1 MSFAIAVWHNPRAK
15 DDWYL
20 MRDPDDHI
28 VHVYGRR
35 ERAEKTAAALQKQN
49 PRMRI
54 EVTDKI
60 GQRALQRAQSKREAI
75 ELKRRAQHA

>member
-1 MSFAIAVWHNPRAK
+1 MSYAIQVWTNRHAK

-20 MRDPDDHI
+20 MRDADDHI

-35 ERAEKTAAALQKQN
+35 ERAEKTAAALQKEN

-75 ELKRRAQHA
+75 ELKRRAQHD

>member
-1 MSFAIAVWHNPRAK
+1 MSYAIQVWTNRHAK

-20 MRDPDDHI
+20 MRDVDDHI

-35 ERAEKTAAALQKQN
+35 ERAEKTAAALQKEN

-60 GQRALQRAQSKREAI
+60 GQRALQRAQSKREAL
-75 ELKRRAQHA
+75 ELKRRAQHD

>member
-1 MSFAIAVWHNPRAK
+1 MSYAIQVWTNRHAK

-20 MRDPDDHI
+20 MRDADDHI

-35 ERAEKTAAALQKQN
+35 ERAEKTAAALQKEN

-60 GQRALQRAQSKREAI
+60 GQRALQRAQTKREAI
-75 ELKRRAQHA
+75 ELQRRAQHG

>member
-1 MSFAIAVWHNPRAK
+1 MSYAIQVWTNRHAK

-20 MRDPDDHI
+20 MRDVDDHI

-35 ERAEKTAAALQKQN
+35 ERAEKTAAALQKEN

-60 GQRALQRAQSKREAI
+60 GQRALQRAQTKREAI
-75 ELKRRAQHA
+75 ELQRRAQHG

>member
-20 MRDPDDHI
+20 MRDSDDQI

-35 ERAEKTAAALQKQN
+35 ERAEKTVATLLKAN
-49 PRMRI
+49 PAMRI
-54 EVTDKI
+54 EVTSQIHPKALE
-60 GQRALQRAQSKREAI
+60 RARAKRERQEAA
-75 ELKRRAQHA
+75 RRATT

>member
-1 MSFAIAVWHNPRAK
+1 MSYAIQVWTNRHAK

-20 MRDPDDHI
+20 MRDADDHI

-35 ERAEKTAAALQKQN
+35 ERAEKTAAALQKEN

-75 ELKRRAQHA
+75 ELQRRAQHG

>member
-1 MSFAIAVWHNPRAK
+1 MSYAIQVWTNRHAK

-20 MRDPDDHI
+20 MRDVDDHI

-35 ERAEKTAAALQKQN
+35 ERAEKTAAALQKEN

-60 GQRALQRAQSKREAI
+60 GQRALQRAQTKREAI
-75 ELKRRAQHA
+75 ELQRRAQSD